1 MFRRG
6 FDHSK
11 NKRVFN
17 SPLEQSRGKH
27 LLDPEDWHPHSHFL
41 FVYSIFRDM
50 KYMEAGNYSE
60 AIETDHFVSETKVVN
75 MATLGWFPKMIMDGN
90 QDVLNDSMKE
100 TIRFIQETFYSEN
113 NTSKLMNQFYN
124 SLTFLKEFLDNSK
137 EKLELV
143 LEDFWDIAVSNNN
156 LEGTEREMFIESS
169 KFFDIPVNIE

>member
-1 MFRRG
+1 MFRRRG
-6 FDHSK
+6 GRSQNRHT
-11 NKRVFN
+11 FN
-17 SPLEQSRGKH
+17 SPLEQSRRKQ
-27 LLDPEDWHPHSHFL
+27 LLDPEEWAPHSHFL

-60 AIETDHFVSETKVVN
+60 AIETDDFVSETNVVT
-75 MATLGWFPKMIMDGN
+75 MAALGWFPKMIMDGN
-90 QDVLNDSMKE
+90 QDVLNNSMKE
-100 TIRFIQETFYSEN
+100 TIGFIQETFYSEN
-113 NTSKLMNQFYN
+113 NTSKLMNQYYN